1 MSKFLRAINPLV
13 WYLAYKTSKKLKE
26 KSTVSDFAHKHRHL
40 VVIVLDPEEDT
51 MFMAYRDQ
59 QVLNKIKSAD
69 GENYHVVKNVMKA
82 SRFKGIIDQFLV
94 SIVELMKVPLNN
106 PAMQHFVKWLD
117 GATFAIGQ
125 RMVKLKNEDAM
136 FPGKVKQPEKE
147 LAVLKPESYK

>member
-1 MSKFLRAINPLV
+1 MDKFLRAINPFV
-13 WYLAYKTSKKLKE
+13 WYLAYKTSQKLKE

-82 SRFKGIIDQFLV
+82 SRFKGAIDRLIISLV
-94 SIVELMKVPLNN
+94 DFMKVPLTT
-106 PAMQHFVKWLD
+106 PAMQHLMKWID

-125 RMVKLKNEDAM
+125 RMTKLKNEDAM
-136 FPGKVKQPEKE
+136 FPGKVKEPEKE
-147 LAVLKPESYK
+147 MAVLNPKNY